1 MKRIKKFQIAG
12 TLIAFL
18 LAATVVLFQNCS
30 PTGGPGGLMGP
41 GSNSINNSGGGAGDT
56 GTIPG
61 GGGSDGGDT
70 KPPVKP
76 PTRQMGG
83 DGYTGKLFV
92 TLGTCPQPD
101 AVQSMARIEED
112 GTATILVE
120 NCLGLSPRNIA
131 KADFAIDTSGATP
144 ELAYRDT
151 TGTDVQLPN
160 RAPVLDP
167 NGGDEKYMAYKFK
180 HSTTSDRRVTTD
192 QFEFAFVVGRPWQ
205 SDGTFW
211 FFKNPSPSRIGLF
224 RCVTR
229 DNKWH
234 FVSPDIDCEFG
245 MRDYPTSGPTHL
257 LGYYEGAVTDWSARQ
272 LVRCAA
278 ANKGYDL
285 VDFPTKCLASGLFAD
300 YPIFG
305 YIP

>member
-1 MKRIKKFQIAG
+1 MKRIKKFQLAG

-18 LAATVVLFQNCS
+18 LAATVVLFQNCT
-30 PTGGPGGLMGP
+30 PAGGPGGLLGP
-41 GSNSINNSGGGAGDT
+41 GSNSINNSGGSGDT

-61 GGGSDGGDT
+61 GGTGGSGDPAQ
-70 KPPVKP
+70 PPVKP

-92 TLGTCPQPD
+92 TLGTCPEPD
-101 AVQSMARIEED
+101 AVQSMARIEDD

-120 NCLGLSPRNIA
+120 NCLGLPPRNIA
-131 KADFAIDTSGATP
+131 STDFAIESDGAAP
-144 ELAYRDT
+144 ELIYKDT
-151 TGTDVQLPN
+151 AGTDVNVPN
-160 RAPVLDP
+160 RTPVLDP
-167 NGGDEKYMAYKFK
+167 NGGDVRVTVHKFK
-180 HSTTSDRRVTTD
+180 HSTTSDRRVTLD

-205 SDGTFW
+205 ADGTFS
-211 FFKNPSPSRIGLF
+211 FFKNPSPSRIGLY

-245 MRDYPTSGPTHL
+245 MRDYPTNGPTHL
-257 LGYYEGAVTDWSARQ
+257 LGYYEGTVTDWSARP
-272 LVRCAA
+272 LVRCKA

-300 YPIFG
+300 YPVFG